1 MFDKFEAFMNK
12 YLTPIAN
19 KMDKQRH
26 LSAVKK
32 AMVAMTPLLII
43 GSFCL
48 IPEAIPN
55 MIGENNP
62 ISQWILANLDIIYI
76 PYNVGMALMSL
87 YVAAVISYH
96 LAQSYKLDVPGTLS
110 MGVIAFLMMA
120 VDYTEDGGIMTT
132 YLGPKGLF
140 AAMFASIIAV
150 ELYRW
155 CKKKNFTIKMPESVP
170 DFVSRSFE
178 MIPIS
183 VIVIGFFLIIRVVCV
198 NGLHTVPPMI
208 FTNLFAPLVGS
219 MDNPFAVTFLQILRC
234 LLFFFG
240 IHPSVLSPITSPI
253 STQFLAE
260 NMEMVKAIIEA
271 AEELKAP
278 VMIQTTPSTIKYGTV
293 ETYGAIVAAEAK
305 KASVP
310 VCLHLDHGSSF
321 ELALQAMKAGYT
333 SVMIDGSKYDFEG
346 NIEIT
351 KKTADAAR
359 ALDIPCEAELGKVGG
374 KEDDLEAE
382 ADTNTDPQEAKEFA
396 ERTGVTSLAVAIGTA
411 HGFYVGTPV
420 LDKERLS
427 EIRKVVDIPLVLHGA
442 SGLSDEEVKDCV
454 RRGICKVNFATE
466 LREAYSKAVKATFA
480 EKENTIDPKTYG
492 RAAIQAVKE
501 LVKYRMQVCGCDGKA

>member
-260 NMEMVKAIIEA
+260 NMEMVKAGGKAMHFFTPGVESAFGNFTGSGVTFGLVFWCLLSKSKAQKQVGRVALIPALFGINEPILFGAPIVLNPIFFIPYVICGGIIGTIPHWMMS
-271 AEELKAP
+271 LGW
-278 VMIQTTPSTIKYGTV
+278 VSCSTFTPPYVGVFLEGFLTNGDYMS
-293 ETYGAIVAAEAK
+293 IVANGIQLILSILIWYPFFK
-305 KASVP
+305 
-310 VCLHLDHGSSF
+310 LF
-321 ELALQAMKAGYT
+321 EKRELEK
-333 SVMIDGSKYDFEG
+333 
-346 NIEIT
+346 
-351 KKTADAAR
+351 
-359 ALDIPCEAELGKVGG
+359 EAE
-374 KEDDLEAE
+374 
-382 ADTNTDPQEAKEFA
+382 N
-396 ERTGVTSLAVAIGTA
+396 
-411 HGFYVGTPV
+411 
-420 LDKERLS
+420 
-427 EIRKVVDIPLVLHGA
+427 
-442 SGLSDEEVKDCV
+442 
-454 RRGICKVNFATE
+454 
-466 LREAYSKAVKATFA
+466 A
-480 EKENTIDPKTYG
+480 EKKS
-492 RAAIQAVKE
+492 AISAE
-501 LVKYRMQVCGCDGKA
+501 DEALLNDLDLDF